1 PAGVEARSRAVND
14 VDAPGPETLESGP
27 EETPLSSNALRL
39 ELVSA
44 PPPEDPLKPA
54 PPPPVARA
62 LSPRSLLMLQRSF
75 GNAAVAELV
84 RRSQAVAPPKPDPA
98 PSPLAGED
106 RGFSPSASGGGRDGG
121 LAAPPKPD
129 PSPSPLAGEDRGFS
143 PSPSGGGQGGGRL
156 AA

>member
-1 PAGVEARSRAVND
+1 MAAHGFPWRSRGRMLEPLTGMGDAARQERAVDPAGVEARSRAVND
-14 VDAPGPETLESGP
+14 VDMPAPETLESGP
-27 EETPLSSNALRL
+27 EQTALNSNALRL

-84 RRSQAVAPPKPDPA
+84 RRT
-98 PSPLAGED
+98 
-106 RGFSPSASGGGRDGG
+106 ASR
-121 LAAPPKPD
+121 
-129 PSPSPLAGEDRGFS
+129 
-143 PSPSGGGQGGGRL
+143 PSPSGGGQGGGL
-156 AA
+156 AAPPKPELSPSPPVGGR